1 MKVTGGRIPGS
12 SERLQDSKVVRGEV
26 NLEVYK
32 PLVYHLVIN
41 KWEEAKGEEVLVFP
55 QVVEGRIKQVETPV
69 EWVKEDDG
77 IRVDCMEHLEFW
89 IHINLV

>member
-32 PLVYHLVIN
+32 PLVYQLVIN
-41 KWEEAKGEEVLVFP
+41 KWEEAKGDGILLFA
-55 QVVEGRIKQVETPV
+55 QVQEGRIKQVEAPV
-69 EWVKEDDG
+69 EWVKEDNV
-77 IRVDCMEHLEFW
+77 IRVDCIEHLEFW
-89 IHINLV
+89 IQVNLV